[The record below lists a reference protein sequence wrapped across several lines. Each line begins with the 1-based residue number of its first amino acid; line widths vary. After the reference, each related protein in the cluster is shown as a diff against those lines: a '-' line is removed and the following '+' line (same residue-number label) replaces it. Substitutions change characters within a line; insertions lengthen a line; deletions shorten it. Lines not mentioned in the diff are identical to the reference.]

1 MKCCA
6 KCDVQNIVGLS
17 VCYIYICIHTFTWP
31 ALVIWLGILTSVDY
45 IPINRGID

>member
-17 VCYIYICIHTFTWP
+17 VCIYIYTFTWP
-31 ALVIWLGILTSVDY
+31 ALVICPGIFISLDY
-45 IPINRGID
+45 IPINGGID